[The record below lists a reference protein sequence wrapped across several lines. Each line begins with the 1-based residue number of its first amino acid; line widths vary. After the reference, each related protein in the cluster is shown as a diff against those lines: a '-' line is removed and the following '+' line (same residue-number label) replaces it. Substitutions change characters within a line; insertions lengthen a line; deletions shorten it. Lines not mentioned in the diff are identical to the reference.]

1 MVGAEA
7 LLSLVTENHFLSVVD
22 VRGNLQVPNSL
33 VAAIVQ
39 QLAENSGD
47 SIPEVSFCYP
57 LQCFVYFVKNF
68 LPVNDWGVTTKLGSI
83 SSTVDFH

>member
-47 SIPEVSFCYP
+47 SIPEVSFCN
-57 LQCFVYFVKNF
+57 QCFVYFVKSF
-68 LPVNDWGVTTKLGSI
+68 LPVDDWGVTTKLGSI

>member
-47 SIPEVSFCYP
+47 SIPEVSFCNP
-57 LQCFVYFVKNF
+57 LQCFVYFVKSF
-68 LPVNDWGVTTKLGSI
+68 VPVDDWGVTTKLGLI

>member
-47 SIPEVSFCYP
+47 SIPEVSFCN
-57 LQCFVYFVKNF
+57 QFFVYFVKSF
-68 LPVNDWGVTTKLGSI
+68 LSLDDWGVTTKLGSI